1 MSFAVQASALR
12 KGRTHGPHAARSTLQ
27 ATPKKAYNTMRNAA
41 RHPHTSLTRPDVGSW
56 ARWPMVHIRAHMNLL
71 SSYMYEPYGAMGLL
85 RSIDMGPVPGQARS
99 RPLPGPAPVPGQ
111 AHKAC
116 EVPWCLMGSQGAKAF
131 SSEIITVVLTNS
143 NSG

>member
-1 MSFAVQASALR
+1 
-12 KGRTHGPHAARSTLQ
+12 
-27 ATPKKAYNTMRNAA
+27 
-41 RHPHTSLTRPDVGSW
+41 
-56 ARWPMVHIRAHMNLL
+56 MNLL

-85 RSIDMGPVPGQARS
+85 RSIDMG
-99 RPLPGPAPVPGQ
+99 PVPGQ